1 MEGIYHYLN
10 NCPINMKIAVI
21 TIATG
26 KYDIFVDGL
35 IKSCDKYF
43 LPGIDRKYFVFTDS
57 DKVESKENVI
67 KVEQRK
73 LGWPFDTML
82 RFHMF
87 NSIKETLEE
96 FDYVFFMNS
105 NLKIVSTVG
114 SFILETPEE
123 CGIIVTLHPGFY
135 LEHKN
140 RYPLERNPRSS
151 FYIPYGE
158 EKFYFQ
164 GCFNGGK
171 TQEFLEMSETLASL
185 IDADL
190 ENNIIPLWHD
200 ESALNWYLIQ
210 KNPKILDPTF
220 SYPDV
225 FAGDPEK
232 DSHYQII
239 KKFGD
244 PKIIQL
250 NKEDFGGKEN
260 LRR

>member
-1 MEGIYHYLN
+1 
-10 NCPINMKIAVI
+10 MKIAII

-26 KYDIFVDGL
+26 RYDIFIPGL
-35 IKSCDKYF
+35 IESCQKNFLPTLEKKYF
-43 LPGIDRKYFVFTDS
+43 IFTDS
-57 DKVESKENVI
+57 DNIKSSGDVI
-67 KVEQRK
+67 RIEQKK

-87 NSIKETLEE
+87 NTIKESLRE

-105 NLKIVSTVG
+105 NLKITSTVG

-135 LEHKN
+135 LQNKN
-140 RYPLERNPRSS
+140 KYPLERNPHSS
-151 FYIPYGE
+151 FYIPQGKERY
-158 EKFYFQ
+158 YFQ

-171 TQEFLEMSETLASL
+171 TQEFLEMSEILASL
-185 IDADL
+185 IDVDI

-200 ESALNWYLIQ
+200 ESALNWYLIE
-210 KNPKILDPTF
+210 KNPRILDPTF
-220 SYPDV
+220 SYPE
-225 FAGDPEK
+225 FFSNDPQR
-232 DSHYQII
+232 DNHYPII
-239 KKFGD
+239 IKFGD

-250 NKEDFGGKEN
+250 DKDNFGGKEQ